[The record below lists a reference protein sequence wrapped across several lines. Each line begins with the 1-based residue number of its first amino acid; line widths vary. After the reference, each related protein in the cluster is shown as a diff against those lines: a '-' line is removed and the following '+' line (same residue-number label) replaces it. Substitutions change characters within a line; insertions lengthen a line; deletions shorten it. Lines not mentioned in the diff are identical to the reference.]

1 MKRMVIA
8 LFIAF
13 CTVSLFGQKD
23 ALDDFFD
30 NYADREGFTSVIIN
44 GNIFGFL
51 KTLDDDEDLSGLD
64 RKVTSIRIVSTKGDR
79 YARETDFM
87 SELKPVIRRG
97 RYEELMTVKNHDADL
112 SIMVKGSGDII
123 TEVLIIASGENDA
136 VIQIRGT
143 LTREDIDRISEN
155 HGERLACLE
164 MLETSGK

>member
-13 CTVSLFGQKD
+13 CTVSLYGQRNS
-23 ALDDFFD
+23 LDDFFD
-30 NYADREGFTSVIIN
+30 SYSDREGYTSIQIN

-51 KTLDDDEDLSGLD
+51 RTLDDDADLSGLD

-97 RYEELMTVKNHDADL
+97 RYEELMTVKDHDSDL

>member
-8 LFIAF
+8 LFITF
-13 CTVSLFGQKD
+13 CTVSLFSQENS
-23 ALDDFFD
+23 LDDFF
-30 NYADREGFTSVIIN
+30 NSYADREGFTSVIIN

-51 KTLDDDEDLSGLD
+51 NNLDDDEDFSGLD
-64 RKVTSIRIVSTKGDR
+64 RKVTSIRIVSTKEDR

-87 SELKPVIRRG
+87 AELKPIIKRG
-97 RYEELMTVKNHDADL
+97 RYEELMTVKDHD
-112 SIMVKGSGDII
+112 SNFSVMVKGSGDII
-123 TEVLIIASGENDA
+123 REVLIIASGENEA

-155 HGERLACLE
+155 HGERLAYLE